1 MGKSLAESS
10 IRGEVVPQDK
20 PPDRYV
26 VRNVEM
32 NERKEEKKERGRVLY
47 DDLDLD
53 IWEDDF
59 VERIWRV

>member
-10 IRGEVVPQDK
+10 TQGEVVPQDK

-26 VRNVEM
+26 VRSMEV
-32 NERKEEKKERGRVLY
+32 NEKEEGKMDIGRVLY

-53 IWEDDF
+53 LGK
-59 VERIWRV
+59 